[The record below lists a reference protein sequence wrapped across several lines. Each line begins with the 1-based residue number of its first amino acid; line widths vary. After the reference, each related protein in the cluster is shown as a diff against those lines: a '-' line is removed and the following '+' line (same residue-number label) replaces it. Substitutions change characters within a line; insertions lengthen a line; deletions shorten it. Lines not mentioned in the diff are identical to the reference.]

1 MSTQAVSGTA
11 APPGRGWAVALTAIV
26 GAEFMLQL
34 DGTVVNVALPSLQS
48 DLGLPVTA
56 ASWVPN
62 GFLLAFGGLL
72 LLAGRLG
79 DVLGHRRVFLGGI
92 ALVVAASLVAGLAQN
107 LETLILGR
115 VLQGAGAALA
125 LPATLVMVINKRTD
139 KQKSL
144 GNLVFILTGTVA
156 SALGPTLGGLIID
169 ETAGPMPSSPM
180 PATGASS
187 RGRPAFHMPSGTP
200 TPAPVRS
207 PRPRM
212 PRLISTRFA
221 ARSVTLKSRR
231 RRDIPA
237 AR

>member
-1 MSTQAVSGTA
+1 MSLALDTALQFESGMRQKDVIGEWLPVA
-11 APPGRGWAVALTAIV
+11 AGEEPTGVVLRGRRGKGRRRWANGLTWA
-26 GAEFMLQL
+26 
-34 DGTVVNVALPSLQS
+34 
-48 DLGLPVTA
+48 DLGK
-56 ASWVPN
+56 
-62 GFLLAFGGLL
+62 
-72 LLAGRLG
+72 
-79 DVLGHRRVFLGGI
+79 D
-92 ALVVAASLVAGLAQN
+92 LVICKETTKKGSLVSHDLKELPMGMSSLAQIP
-107 LETLILGR
+107 LEQRI
-115 VLQGAGAALA
+115 
-125 LPATLVMVINKRTD
+125 
-139 KQKSL
+139 
-144 GNLVFILTGTVA
+144 
-156 SALGPTLGGLIID
+156 GGLIID